1 MAEEKHEKTENSKP
15 QETGPAYKE
24 EKPNPDIKAPK
35 YSIGIYT
42 NYKKTK

>member
-1 MAEEKHEKTENSKP
+1 MKKQKILSHKKLVRLI
-15 QETGPAYKE
+15 KE